1 MLATSLKI
9 HFMICQKLSC
19 LDLIFIFSGNY
30 YAGPI
35 LTTLFIYHFENISSN
50 IDEVIRSVCFFYD
63 KISQAQK
70 SIKKNTRHNQ
80 YIKTLRVFFR
90 IRFCQQTLWF
100 FSR

>member
-1 MLATSLKI
+1 M
-9 HFMICQKLSC
+9 F
-19 LDLIFIFSGNY
+19 DLIFIFSGNY

-80 YIKTLRVFFR
+80 YIKTLWVFFQDK
-90 IRFCQQTLWF
+90 ILSTQTFVF
-100 FSR
+100 FQDKILYQMSH